1 MASTVEQIL
10 DSRDLYGRKI
20 YLLGTAILGPVNTPI
35 RANSLSH
42 AISVFG
48 SQGSLIDAYRV
59 IIETRLDCEVY
70 LCKVTGIHSEVY
82 LNINQPFNEVI
93 ENGMYIKAKHA
104 NENYNDV
111 SITLSEE
118 ALFIEYNP
126 TDYNGYTLEYSYKDN
141 PSLHGLVEAI
151 NEDTRNLKSEVYCY
165 ANCEP
170 NTQTIGSLDTV
181 NPTTIKLS
189 GGNSG
194 LYYNKNMYYNCLDET
209 YAMLEGFDIDLII
222 PLGANYDDTFTDNEE
237 YLEDYYNLDREY
249 LTLKND
255 KEEYLSYYTQLLRF
269 CKNQMRFGFLTNG
282 IMGTFIIDDP
292 FFDEEKYLETLKYFN
307 ESNKQVKE
315 YEKYKHLISV
325 VVGDLYNMYGANISN
340 GYIAYSAIVASLI
353 ISENTTNRMLP
364 KTFTIATIFSQDSIN
379 KLQEIGF
386 TSFRYSVLKKTVVVT
401 NGITTSSDEAFKYFV
416 NVRMSQLTMCYVRL
430 LLSSFI
436 GEDLNDILI
445 SKSLEQGLKSL
456 LNSLVRLKV
465 LTGYGINELI
475 NPITGH
481 IFLDLSL
488 KTIYMI
494 ENVRAYSGLASKG

>member
-1 MASTVEQIL
+1 MATTVDQIL
-10 DSRDLYGRKI
+10 NSRDLYGKKI

-35 RANSLSH
+35 HANSLAH

-48 SQGSLIDAYRV
+48 GQGSLIDAYRV
-59 IIETRLDCEVY
+59 IIETQLSCEVY

-82 LNINQPFNEVI
+82 LNVNQSFNEII
-93 ENGMYIKAKHA
+93 EGGMYIKSKHA

-126 TDYNGYTLEYSYKDN
+126 GDYDGYTLEYSYNDN

-165 ANCEP
+165 VNCEP

-181 NPTTIKLS
+181 NPTTVKLS

-209 YAMLEGFDIDLII
+209 YSMLEGFDIDLII
-222 PLGANYDDTFTDNEE
+222 PLDANYDDTFTDSEE
-237 YLEDYYNLDREY
+237 NLQNYYNLDREY
-249 LTLKND
+249 LTLKNE
-255 KEEYLSYYTQLLRF
+255 KEEYCSYYTQLLKY
-269 CKNQMRFGFLTNG
+269 CKNQMRFGLLTNG
-282 IMGTFIIDDP
+282 IMGTYIIDNP
-292 FFDEEKYLETLKYFN
+292 FFNEEEYLKKLEYFN
-307 ESNKQVKE
+307 KCNEQVKE
-315 YEKYKHLISV
+315 NDKYKHLVSV
-325 VVGDLYNMYGANISN
+325 VVGDLYNMYGAGLYN

-353 ISENTTNRMLP
+353 ISENTTNKMLP
-364 KTFTIATIFSQDSIN
+364 QTFITATSFSQNAIS

-386 TSFRYSVLKKTVVVT
+386 TSFRYSVLKKAVVVT

-416 NVRMSQLTMCYVRL
+416 NVRMSQLTMCYVRK

-436 GEDLNDILI
+436 GEDLNDILT

-456 LNSLVRLKV
+456 LNSLVQLNII
-465 LTGYGINELI
+465 TGYGINELV

-481 IFLDLSL
+481 IFLDMSL
-488 KTIYMI
+488 RTIYMI
-494 ENVRAYSGLASKG
+494 ENVRAYSGLAAKG